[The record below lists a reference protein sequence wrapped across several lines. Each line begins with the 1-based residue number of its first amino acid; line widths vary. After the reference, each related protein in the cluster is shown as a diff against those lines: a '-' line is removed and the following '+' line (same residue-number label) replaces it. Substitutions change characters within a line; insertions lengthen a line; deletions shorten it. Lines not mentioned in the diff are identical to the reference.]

1 MTVCGTG
8 TDMSAKD
15 IIGEIKKNNN
25 DFTKHNRPW
34 MKGIEKAERRIPLEV
49 EEPIDESKSEFAE
62 YAARHGY
69 IKARQFQKQAVVKEN
84 LKKIVS
90 SEIAARDVRKPF
102 RLGEVIKISNTA
114 GAPSADGPIDKILDV
129 TDAKPGVPQGDL
141 TQSDM
146 DNKFYTNIALKKAM
160 INEGN
165 ELICSQ
171 IGIEYLPIGMGDT
184 LFMQLG
190 FVKSISCTL
199 NSLSSILSH
208 HMPQLSMNH
217 IRYLT
222 SMNLSGNKINQLPND
237 LGCLKVLRTFNLSS
251 NNLSSLPSSISRIV
265 SLTSLDLSRNFFS
278 ALCNEVSRVQHL
290 TELNLSRNNL
300 SMIPSPIPKI
310 KKLKI
315 LDLSHNTISHLAI
328 LNPLNKPSDLWM
340 RSIDHFTAKT
350 IYINV
355 LTKEKVWH
363 PDEYDG
369 SGIAQARD
377 LHIFQPREAYRK
389 YFRRRLWLSIN
400 QIYEWEPCIDDNSGR
415 TYFRNNVSGETCWD
429 IPEELDTM
437 GGIEML
443 ETLMLDNNIIKNICP
458 SIVKLSHVSRLLLQG
473 NRFSELPAD
482 FGNLQKLEFLDMHG
496 CECRFLP
503 ASICNIASLT
513 VLNCAGNMLVRLPDL
528 LGTLPALKTLDC
540 SGNRLNALP
549 FSLGYCRS
557 LTDLFAQENPLVD
570 PPNDELSKGLDQLKW
585 YCRQRLMIDRD
596 GMPPVMEYHDMSIRH
611 EITIVK
617 PELTERLQLLI
628 RTSAS
633 SGLLNLQ
640 LMGYDRIPNELLRMK
655 KLKKLKF
662 DFNDKL
668 RVSDMPEE
676 FSILKLLSFRSC
688 KMPSIPEN
696 IHNLKRVATLQL
708 EENLIEILPNSFTKL
723 RTLTSLDISKNRLYQ
738 LPEGFENLQLLRT
751 LNLESNNIEVM
762 PTAFSRMS
770 VLMTLNLAKN
780 RISDMP
786 DVICDISSL
795 RKLNLES
802 NRLSVIPNRI
812 GRLFL
817 IELRLGH
824 NRLEFLPDDMFTG
837 NLGETCKLFSVCENN
852 LLQLPESLPSL
863 DHETLVEADYNPL
876 RSPPQYLLSEGIVV
890 MQHYLFIRRIRINEL
905 LQMLEEE
912 DFSVARDHMSP
923 TACEVIEDG
932 AGFLSPTDLA
942 EFDKAVDEY
951 CNSEYFKCPASAKEI
966 VSAVSKLREY
976 RETDLYLT
984 ILKTMLKVIAEIV
997 KARDKRWSEAVLMTE
1012 ERPWGRKGENV
1023 KVWVI
1028 KLEALLR
1035 DKSKNK
1041 VLRADREALI
1051 SLISKALPEMPF
1063 NFDGKLL
1070 KDALQLYHSPYGQ
1083 ISSTEKCNFT
1093 KCECVDEKKGKPKK
1107 HNPCTDNAIVLT
1119 KCIYTEEE
1127 ADRREIEED
1136 NFIHGFEK
1144 IENEIKV
1151 WLMTE
1156 EGKTEIAKELKRRA
1170 AAFSDDID
1178 IREEMINREKAI
1190 QAKIKSRLNRAEIKK
1205 SQFENGEPFEVHG
1218 FNTMDE
1224 AMQEYNTES
1233 DAFNKSLLVLDGLE
1247 KQLEELQ
1254 VLQGLPLPQQMARA
1268 QEDLIQKYCCE
1279 NYTGIVVKYRQH
1291 ASHYGDLNRYW
1302 DGEDGKSYL
1311 AWYKKFGGAKLSS
1324 KKIIPPQDL
1333 TKLHDQANAELEA
1346 KTERLK
1352 KETEESGKNF
1362 IDFNWDGTE
1371 DMSKYNVYLY
1381 FRYKNNKFG
1390 LAQFAA
1396 SAGKLAKSLS
1406 TKIGKLF
1413 GV

>member
-1 MTVCGTG
+1 
-8 TDMSAKD
+8 MSAKD
-15 IIGEIKKNNN
+15 IIDEIKKNNN
-25 DFTKHNRPW
+25 EFTKHSRPW

-90 SEIAARDVRKPF
+90 TEIVARDVRKSF
-102 RLGEVIKISNTA
+102 RLSEVTKISNTA
-114 GAPSADGPIDKILDV
+114 GAPSSEGPIDKIIEV
-129 TDAKPGVPQGDL
+129 TDAKPGVPQGDE
-141 TQSDM
+141 TQNDM
-146 DNKFYTNIALKKAM
+146 DSKFYTNIALKKAM

-171 IGIEYLPIGMGDT
+171 LGLEYLPISMGDT
-184 LFMQLG
+184 LYMQLG
-190 FVKSISCTL
+190 FVKSMSCTL
-199 NSLSSILSH
+199 NSLTSILSYR
-208 HMPQLSMNH
+208 MPQLSMNH

-222 SMNLSGNKINQLPND
+222 TMNLSGNKINQLPSD

-251 NNLSSLPSSISRIV
+251 NNLSALPSSISRIV
-265 SLTSLDLSRNFFS
+265 ALTSLDLSRNFFS
-278 ALCNEVSRVQHL
+278 SLCNEVSRVQHL
-290 TELNLSRNNL
+290 TELNLSQNNL

-310 KKLKI
+310 KKLRI
-315 LDLSHNTISHLAI
+315 LDLSKNTISHLAV

-340 RSIDHFTAKT
+340 RSIDNFTAKT

-369 SGIAQARD
+369 SGIANATD

-415 TYFRNNVSGETCWD
+415 TYFRNNVSGETRWE
-429 IPEELDTM
+429 IPEELDTL
-437 GGIEML
+437 GNIEML
-443 ETLMLDNNIIKNICP
+443 ENLILNNNIIKGVCP
-458 SIVKLSHVSRLLLQG
+458 SIVKLTQIRRLLLQG
-473 NRFSELPAD
+473 NRFSELPED
-482 FGNLQKLEFLDMHG
+482 FGKLQKLEYFDLHG

-503 ASICNIASLT
+503 TSICDIASLT
-513 VLNCAGNMLVRLPDL
+513 MLNCSGNMLVRLPDL

-549 FSLGYCRS
+549 FSLGYCKS

-596 GMPPVMEYHDMSIRH
+596 GMPPVMEYHDISIRH

-628 RTSAS
+628 RTSMS

-640 LMGYDRIPNELLRMK
+640 LMGYDRIPNELLRLK

-668 RVSDMPEE
+668 RITDMPEE
-676 FSILKLLSFRSC
+676 FSILKMLSFRSC

-696 IHNLKRVATLQL
+696 IHNLKRIATLQL

-738 LPEGFENLQLLRT
+738 LPEGFENLQILRT

-770 VLMTLNLAKN
+770 VLMTLSLAKN
-780 RISDMP
+780 RIVDVP

-795 RKLNLES
+795 RKLNLEM
-802 NRLSVIPNRI
+802 NRLTAIPNRI
-812 GRLFL
+812 GQLFL

-824 NRLEFLPDDMFTG
+824 NRLEFLPEDMFAG

-852 LLQLPESLPSL
+852 LLQLPESLASL
-863 DHETLVEADYNPL
+863 DHETLVEADFNPL
-876 RSPPQYLLSEGIVV
+876 RSPPQYLLSEGLVV
-890 MQHYLFIRRIRINEL
+890 VQHYLFIRKVRMNEL
-905 LQMLEEE
+905 LEMLEAE
-912 DFSVARDHMSP
+912 DFSISREHVTP

-951 CNSEYFKCPASAKEI
+951 CNNEYFKCPASAKEI
-966 VSAVSKLREY
+966 VSAVTKLREY

-984 ILKTMLKVIAEIV
+984 ILKTALSVIAGLI
-997 KARDKRWSEAVLMTE
+997 KARDKRWGEAVLMTQ

-1041 VLRADREALI
+1041 VLRADRQALI
-1051 SLISKALPEMPF
+1051 SLISDALPEMPF
-1063 NFDGKLL
+1063 HFDGKLL

-1083 ISSTEKCNFT
+1083 ISSTERCDFP
-1093 KCECVDEKKGKPKK
+1093 KCECVDDKKGKPKK
-1107 HNPCTDNAIVLT
+1107 HNPCTDMAVVLA
-1119 KCIYTEEE
+1119 KSIYTEEE

-1136 NFIHGFEK
+1136 NFIHGFEE

-1156 EGKTEIAKELKRRA
+1156 EGKLEMAKEIKRRA
-1170 AAFSDDID
+1170 AAFADDID
-1178 IREEMINREKAI
+1178 IREEMINRENII
-1190 QAKIKSRLNRAEIKK
+1190 QSKIRGRLARAEAKK
-1205 SQFENGEPFEVHG
+1205 KQFEDGEPFEVHG
-1218 FNTMDE
+1218 FKTLEE
-1224 AMQEYNTES
+1224 AMKEYNTEN
-1233 DAFNKSLLVLDGLE
+1233 DAYNKSILVLEGLE
-1247 KQLEELQ
+1247 KQLEQLQ
-1254 VLQGLPLPQQMARA
+1254 ILQALPPPQQILRA

-1279 NYTGIVVKYRQH
+1279 NYNAIVVKYRQH
-1291 ASHYGDLNRYW
+1291 ASYYGNLNRYW

-1311 AWYKKFGGAKLSS
+1311 AWYKKFGGMKLSS
-1324 KKIIPPQDL
+1324 KKTIPPQDL
-1333 TKLHDQANAELEA
+1333 TKLHDQAQAELDVKRA
-1346 KTERLK
+1346 HLK
-1352 KETEESGKNF
+1352 KEIEDSGKNF
-1362 IDFNWDGTE
+1362 IDFNWEGTD
-1371 DMSKYNVYLY
+1371 DMSKYNAYIY
-1381 FRYKNNKFG
+1381 FRYKNSKMGFAQYAAAAGKMAKSIGKTIGKMFG
-1390 LAQFAA
+1390 L
-1396 SAGKLAKSLS
+1396 
-1406 TKIGKLF
+1406 
-1413 GV
+1413 

>member
-1 MTVCGTG
+1 
-8 TDMSAKD
+8 MSAKD
-15 IIGEIKKNNN
+15 IIDEIKKNNN
-25 DFTKHNRPW
+25 DFSKHNRPW

-69 IKARQFQKQAVVKEN
+69 MKARQFQKQAVVKEN

-90 SEIAARDVRKPF
+90 TEIVARDVRKPF
-102 RLGEVIKISNTA
+102 RLSEVIKISNTA
-114 GAPSADGPIDKILDV
+114 GAPSSDGPIDKILDV
-129 TDAKPGVPQGDL
+129 TDAKPGVPQGDQ

-146 DNKFYTNIALKKAM
+146 DSKFYTNIALKKAM

-171 IGIEYLPIGMGDT
+171 LGIEYLPIGMGDT

-199 NSLSSILSH
+199 NSLSSILSY

-222 SMNLSGNKINQLPND
+222 SMNLSGNKIDQLPSD

-290 TELNLSRNNL
+290 TELNLSQNNL

-315 LDLSHNTISHLAI
+315 LNLSNNTISHLAV

-369 SGIAQARD
+369 SGIEKASD
-377 LHIFQPREAYRK
+377 LHIFQPKEAYRK

-400 QIYEWEPCIDDNSGR
+400 QIYEWEPCIDDHSGR
-415 TYFRNNVSGETCWD
+415 TYFRNNVSGETCWN

-443 ETLMLDNNIIKNICP
+443 ENLILNNNIIKNVCP
-458 SIVKLSHVSRLLLQG
+458 SIVKLTNIKRLLLQG
-473 NRFSELPAD
+473 NRFSELPED
-482 FGNLQKLEFLDMHG
+482 FGKLQKLEYFDMHG

-503 ASICNIASLT
+503 TSICNIASLT
-513 VLNCAGNMLVRLPDL
+513 VLNCSGNMLVRLPDL

-596 GMPPVMEYHDMSIRH
+596 GMPPVMEYHDISIRH

-628 RTSAS
+628 RTSLS

-640 LMGYDRIPNELLRMK
+640 LMGYDRIPNELLRLK
-655 KLKKLKF
+655 KLKKLRF

-676 FSILKLLSFRSC
+676 FSVLKLLSFRSC
-688 KMPSIPEN
+688 KMPSMPEN
-696 IHNLKRVATLQL
+696 IHNLKRIATLQL
-708 EENLIEILPNSFTKL
+708 EENLIEVLPNSFSKL

-738 LPEGFENLQLLRT
+738 LPEGFENLQILRT

-780 RISDMP
+780 RIVDIP

-795 RKLNLES
+795 RKLNLEM
-802 NRLSVIPNRI
+802 NRLSAIPNRI
-812 GRLFL
+812 GQLYL

-824 NRLEFLPDDMFTG
+824 NRLEYLPDDMFTG
-837 NLGETCKLFSVCENN
+837 NLGETCKLFSICENN
-852 LLQLPESLPSL
+852 LLQLPESIPSL
-863 DHETLVEADYNPL
+863 DNETLVEADFNPF
-876 RSPPQYLLSEGIVV
+876 RSPPQYLLSEGLLVV
-890 MQHYLFIRRIRINEL
+890 QHYLFIRKIRMNEL

-912 DFSVARDHMSP
+912 DFSIARDHMTP

-932 AGFLSPTDLA
+932 AGFLSPNDLA

-951 CNSEYFKCPASAKEI
+951 CNGEYFKCPASAKEI
-966 VSAVSKLREY
+966 VSAVAKLREY

-984 ILKTMLKVIAEIV
+984 ILKTMLSVIAGLV

-1041 VLRADREALI
+1041 VLRADRESLI
-1051 SLISKALPEMPF
+1051 SLVSKALPEMPF

-1083 ISSTEKCNFT
+1083 ISSTERCNFS

-1107 HNPCTDNAIVLT
+1107 HNPCTDMAVVLT
-1119 KCIYTEEE
+1119 KCVYTEEE

-1136 NFIHGFEK
+1136 NFIHGFED

-1156 EGKTEIAKELKRRA
+1156 EGKIEMAKELKRRA

-1178 IREEMINREKAI
+1178 IREEMINRENAI
-1190 QAKIKSRLNRAEIKK
+1190 QAKIKSRLNRAEVKK
-1205 SQFENGEPFEVHG
+1205 RQFEDGEPFEVHG
-1218 FNTMDE
+1218 FKTLDE

-1233 DAFNKSLLVLDGLE
+1233 ESLNKSLLVLEGLE

-1254 VLQGLPLPQQMARA
+1254 ILQALPPPQQMIRA

-1279 NYTGIVVKYRQH
+1279 NYNAIVVKYRQH
-1291 ASHYGDLNRYW
+1291 ASHYGNLNRYW

-1311 AWYKKFGGAKLSS
+1311 AWYKKFGGVKLSS
-1324 KKIIPPQDL
+1324 KKTTPPQDL
-1333 TKLHDQANAELEA
+1333 IKLHDQAQAELDA
-1346 KTERLK
+1346 KRAHLK
-1352 KETEESGKNF
+1352 KEIEDSGKNF
-1362 IDFNWDGTE
+1362 IDFNWEGTE
-1371 DMSKYNVYLY
+1371 DMSKYNAYIY
-1381 FRYKNNKFG
+1381 FRYKNNKLGF
-1390 LAQFAA
+1390 AQFAA
-1396 SAGKLAKSLS
+1396 SAGKLAKSLG

-1413 GV
+1413 GM